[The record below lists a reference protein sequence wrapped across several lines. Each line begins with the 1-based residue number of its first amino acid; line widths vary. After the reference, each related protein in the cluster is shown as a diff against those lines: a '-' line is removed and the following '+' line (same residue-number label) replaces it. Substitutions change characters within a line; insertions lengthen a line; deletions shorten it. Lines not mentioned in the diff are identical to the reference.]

1 MAEQTFQAQ
10 IIINSNIYEKELD
23 TLYISIREFKN
34 RILGMNIEFL
44 DGVNFNNMVLV
55 QNQNICDD
63 ERYLHELNSL
73 TFILVIRAIICN
85 EQHENENIINMIY
98 QNNNENENEEEIDNN
113 QEEIDNNQEEI
124 DNNLEQ
130 IIRNTLNESQ
140 LFIDYL
146 AQSNFQNIYN
156 MENGLETLIR
166 NNNGFRE
173 FIINNNI
180 VNNMVM
186 NNYYNQI
193 DINVN

>member
-10 IIINSNIYEKELD
+10 IIVNSNIYEMELD
-23 TLYISIREFKN
+23 TLYISIRQLKN

-73 TFILVIRAIICN
+73 TFILVIRAVVCN
-85 EQHENENIINMIY
+85 EHHENENIINMIY
-98 QNNNENENEEEIDNN
+98 NNNNNDN
-113 QEEIDNNQEEI
+113 NNQEEI

-140 LFIDYL
+140 IFIDYL
-146 AQSNFQNIYN
+146 VQSNLQNIYN

-186 NNYYNQI
+186 NNYYNHI